1 MRNDPNP
8 LLMHRVEAL
17 KTENEVLQQNYELL
31 SALLAGIIGANTGEL
46 RFKPVLDFDY
56 RNKKIQWF
64 EDPETKEMVFQL
76 V

>member
-31 SALLAGIIGANTGEL
+31 SALLAGIIGANNGEL
-46 RFKPVLDFDY
+46 RFKPVLDLDY

>member
-31 SALLAGIIGANTGEL
+31 SALLAGIIGANNGEL

-56 RNKKIQWF
+56 RNKKVQWF

>member
-31 SALLAGIIGANTGEL
+31 SALLAGIIGANNGEL